1 MFTSVPRPNL
11 ERVCFQTDFQN
22 YMNLPEISEDDKQI
36 LSSLSEYFTTEAIQY
51 YSSAFES
58 TQYNGSLEE
67 KIDLLLADKIN
78 DFWSKHKRCVK
89 NIVSPSDYCPVCGV
103 SYNRE
108 FNYIKTLEH
117 VLPKSR
123 YQQYIL
129 SPINLVYFCD
139 LCNSSKGDE
148 VNDSLFHPYFS
159 NITCTGE
166 VTLSI
171 FKRTDQK
178 IDIKV
183 EIHEENETY
192 IKMIKKSFK
201 LHRNYQRYIKQVM
214 NKEISSIELAVQQKL
229 TGIDSAQKLD
239 VLKDYLSKYYS
250 FNPRAYYVRTSTER
264 MLLKKLKIEI
274 ETNYENFA
282 QYILDILENST
293 MN

>member
-36 LSSLSEYFTTEAIQY
+36 LSSLSGYFTTEAIQY

-67 KIDLLLADKIN
+67 KKDLLLADKIN
-78 DFWSKHKRCVK
+78 DFWSKHRRCVK

-103 SYNRE
+103 SYNLE

-129 SPINLVYFCD
+129 SPINLVYFCE

-148 VNDSLFHPYFS
+148 VNESLFHPYFS

-166 VTLSI
+166 VTLSM
-171 FKRTDQK
+171 FERTDHK

-192 IKMIKKSFK
+192 IKMIKKLFK

-214 NKEISSIELAVQQKL
+214 NKEISSIELALQQKL
-229 TGIDSAQKLD
+229 TGIDSAQKLE
-239 VLKDYLSKYYS
+239 VLKDYLSKDYS
-250 FNPRAYYVRTSTER
+250 FNPHTYYVRTSTER
-264 MLLKKLKIEI
+264 MLLKKLKTEI

-282 QYILDILENST
+282 QYILENST

>member
-22 YMNLPEISEDDKQI
+22 YMNRPEISEDDKQI
-36 LSSLSEYFTTEAIQY
+36 LSSLSGYFTTEAIQY
-51 YSSAFES
+51 YSSSFEP

-67 KIDLLLADKIN
+67 KIDLLLADKID
-78 DFWSKHKRCVK
+78 DFWSEHKRCVK

-103 SYNRE
+103 SYNLE

-129 SPINLVYFCD
+129 SPINLVYFCE
-139 LCNSSKGDE
+139 LCNSYKGDE
-148 VNDSLFHPYFS
+148 VNESLFHPYFS

-166 VTLSI
+166 VTLSM
-171 FKRTDQK
+171 FERTDHK

-214 NKEISSIELAVQQKL
+214 NKEISSIELTVQQKL
-229 TGIDSAQKLD
+229 TGIDSAQKLEF
-239 VLKDYLSKYYS
+239 LKDYLSKDYS
-250 FNPRAYYVRTSTER
+250 FNPQTYYVKTSTER
-264 MLLKKLKIEI
+264 MLLEKLKTEI
-274 ETNYENFA
+274 ETNYEYFA
-282 QYILDILENST
+282 QYILENST

>member
-11 ERVCFQTDFQN
+11 EGVCFQTDFQN

-36 LSSLSEYFTTEAIQY
+36 LSSLSGYFTTEAIQY
-51 YSSAFES
+51 YSSAFDS

-67 KIDLLLADKIN
+67 KIDLLSADKIN
-78 DFWSKHKRCVK
+78 DFWSEHKRCVK

-103 SYNRE
+103 SYNHE
-108 FNYIKTLEH
+108 FDYTKTIEH

-129 SPINLVYFCD
+129 SPINLVYFCNH
-139 LCNSSKGDE
+139 CNSCKGDE
-148 VNDSLFHPYFS
+148 VNESLFHPYFS

-171 FKRTDQK
+171 FERNDHK
-178 IDIKV
+178 IGIKV

-201 LHRNYQRYIKQVM
+201 LHKNYLGYIEQVM

-250 FNPRAYYVRTSTER
+250 FNPQTYYVKTPTER
-264 MLLKKLKIEI
+264 MLLEKLKTEI

-282 QYILDILENST
+282 QYILEKLK

>member
-11 ERVCFQTDFQN
+11 ERGCFQTDFQN
-22 YMNLPEISEDDKQI
+22 YMNLPEISEYDKQI
-36 LSSLSEYFTTEAIQY
+36 LSSLSGYFTTEAIQY
-51 YSSAFES
+51 YSSAFEF

-67 KIDLLLADKIN
+67 KMDLLSADKIN
-78 DFWSKHKRCVK
+78 DFWSEHKRCVK
-89 NIVSPSDYCPVCGV
+89 NIVPTSDYCPVCGV
-103 SYNRE
+103 SYNLE

-129 SPINLVYFCD
+129 SPINLVYFCE
-139 LCNSSKGDE
+139 LCNSTKGNK

-171 FKRTDQK
+171 FERTDHK

-192 IKMIKKSFK
+192 IKMIKKLFK

-229 TGIDSAQKLD
+229 TGIDSAQKLE
-239 VLKDYLSKYYS
+239 VLIDYLSKHYS

-264 MLLKKLKIEI
+264 MLLKKLKTEI
-274 ETNYENFA
+274 ETNYESFA
-282 QYILDILENST
+282 QYILENST

>member
-22 YMNLPEISEDDKQI
+22 YMNRPEISEDDKQI
-36 LSSLSEYFTTEAIQY
+36 LSSLSGYFTTEAIQY
-51 YSSAFES
+51 YSSSFEP

-67 KIDLLLADKIN
+67 KIDLLLADKID
-78 DFWSKHKRCVK
+78 DFWSEHKRCVK

-103 SYNRE
+103 SYNLE

-139 LCNSSKGDE
+139 LCNSYKGDE
-148 VNDSLFHPYFS
+148 VNESLFHPYFS

-166 VTLSI
+166 VTLSM
-171 FKRTDQK
+171 FERTDHK

-214 NKEISSIELAVQQKL
+214 NKEISSIELTVQQKL
-229 TGIDSAQKLD
+229 TGIDSAQKLEF
-239 VLKDYLSKYYS
+239 LKDYLSKDYS
-250 FNPRAYYVRTSTER
+250 FNPQTYYVKTSTER
-264 MLLKKLKIEI
+264 MLLEKLKTEI
-274 ETNYENFA
+274 ETNYEYFA
-282 QYILDILENST
+282 QYILENST